1 MILLFCIGQL
11 IHIWNCQRILI
22 LDKINIFIFHKI
34 VGNILTKVCVFY
46 YFQISEV
53 NITEHIEGDATK
65 FALWTGRAPISE
77 YKIVL
82 KAQTLDVKQV
92 SFPILLLKIEQIKVS
107 INLCITVLNY
117 CFVNINAP
125 EVSNI
130 EIWPSVCPDHN
141 PKSSKGNR
149 MKLSKVVKGIERKC
163 NAHKS

>member
-1 MILLFCIGQL
+1 M
-11 IHIWNCQRILI
+11 
-22 LDKINIFIFHKI
+22 
-34 VGNILTKVCVFY
+34 
-46 YFQISEV
+46 

-130 EIWPSVCPDHN
+130 EI
-141 PKSSKGNR
+141 
-149 MKLSKVVKGIERKC
+149 
-163 NAHKS
+163 